1 MTALII
7 YLKSF
12 FSPLI
17 PLFSF
22 GYVND
27 DFLNDSFTI
36 KVNYKKI
43 NK

>member
-27 DFLNDSFTI
+27 DFL
-36 KVNYKKI
+36 KQQLY
-43 NK
+43 NKSKL